1 MKNIGVIFANGFEE
15 IEGITIVD
23 VLRRAGLICQMVGL
37 NGETSTGAHGIKI
50 VMDTTFDAFKE
61 TKFDAIILPGGMPG
75 AENLRD
81 SRKLIEV
88 LKKTNEAGKLIAA
101 ICAAPIALAA
111 AELLHGKNVTC
122 YPGFEKQL
130 TGACITGNRIQVDGN
145 IITGNG
151 PGSAMDFSYQILEYL
166 GCSKQ
171 AVELREGMLAK

>member
-15 IEGITIVD
+15 IEGLTIVD
-23 VLRRAGLICQMVGL
+23 ILRRAGLICQMVGL
-37 NGETSTGAHGIKI
+37 SGETATGAHGIKV
-50 VMDTTFDAFKE
+50 VMDCTFDAFKD
-61 TKFDAIILPGGMPG
+61 TKYDAIILPGGMPG

-81 SRKLIEV
+81 SRKLLES
-88 LKKTNEAGKLIAA
+88 LKKASEADKLIAA

-111 AELLHGKNVTC
+111 ADILHGKNVTC
-122 YPGFEKQL
+122 YPGFESQL
-130 TGACITGNRIQVDGN
+130 TGACYTASRVQVDGN
-145 IITGNG
+145 IITANG